1 VTWIKHVVHTIRHN
15 RVSFY
20 GTFADKREGFVSKQL
35 DMTSRQKNITK
46 IITREEIMNL
56 NNELVDEMDL
66 LMKFDL
72 SSARVGLKVHSN
84 ADPKVIAAAKRL
96 YAKDLVEHEDGGFLT
111 TLGHEAAEH
120 LQAARVILTGVTD

>member
-1 VTWIKHVVHTIRHN
+1 
-15 RVSFY
+15 
-20 GTFADKREGFVSKQL
+20 
-35 DMTSRQKNITK
+35 
-46 IITREEIMNL
+46 MNL
-56 NNELVDEMDL
+56 NNELVEEMEL

-96 YAKDLVEHEDGGFLT
+96 HSKDLVEHEDGGFLT

-120 LQAARVILTGVTD
+120 LQAARVILTGVAE